1 MKTQNGVKE
10 NIMSV
15 QGKELI
21 ITEDGLKNIKK
32 ELEYLKTVKRH
43 EVADRIKT
51 AREFGDL
58 SENAEYDEAKNEQ
71 GFVEGKISE
80 LEHKLKIAVV
90 IIEKDIHTED
100 VGVGSIV
107 KIKNPKFDS
116 IAEYKIVGSAESDPS
131 NFRISNESPIGS
143 SLLGAKVG
151 DIVKVLIPDGEASY
165 QVLEIRR

>member
-1 MKTQNGVKE
+1 MGT
-10 NIMSV
+10 

-21 ITEDGLKNIKK
+21 ITEEGLRNIKK

-90 IIEKDIHTED
+90 IVDKDIHTED

-107 KIKNPKFDS
+107 KIRNEDDGFE
-116 IAEYKIVGSAESDPS
+116 IEYKIVGSAESDPI
-131 NFRISNESPIGS
+131 NKRISNESPVGS
-143 SLLGAKVG
+143 ALLGAKVG
-151 DIVKVLIPDGEASY
+151 EVVKAQIPDGEASY
-165 QVLEIRR
+165 RILEIRR

>member
-1 MKTQNGVKE
+1 MGT
-10 NIMSV
+10 

-21 ITEDGLKNIKK
+21 ITEEGLQKIKK

-80 LEHKLKIAVV
+80 LEHKLKVAVV
-90 IIEKDIHTED
+90 IDDKDIHTED

-107 KIKNPKFDS
+107 KIKNEKDGFE
-116 IAEYKIVGSAESDPS
+116 IEYKIVGSAESDPV
-131 NFRISNESPIGS
+131 NKRISNESPVGS

-151 DIVKVLIPDGEASY
+151 ESVKVQVPDGEITY
-165 QVLEIRR
+165 KILEIRR

>member
-1 MKTQNGVKE
+1 
-10 NIMSV
+10 MSV

-90 IIEKDIHTED
+90 IVEKDIHTED

-107 KIKNPKFDS
+107 KIKNPKLNS
-116 IAEYKIVGSAESDPS
+116 ISEYKIVGSAESDPS

-151 DIVKVLIPDGEASY
+151 DIVKVQIPDGEASY

>member
-1 MKTQNGVKE
+1 MAIK
-10 NIMSV
+10 
-15 QGKELI
+15 GKELI
-21 ITEDGLKNIKK
+21 ITEEGLQNIKK

-80 LEHKLKIAVV
+80 LEHKLKVAVV
-90 IIEKDIHTED
+90 IDDKDIHTED

-107 KIKNPKFDS
+107 KIRNEEDGFE
-116 IAEYKIVGSAESDPS
+116 IEYKIVGSAESDPL
-131 NFRISNESPIGS
+131 NKRISNESPVGS
-143 SLLGAKVG
+143 ALLGSKVG
-151 DIVKVLIPDGEASY
+151 ETVKVQVPDGEIAY
-165 QVLEIRR
+165 KVLEIRR

>member
-1 MKTQNGVKE
+1 MKE
-10 NIMSV
+10 YLIMAV

-21 ITEDGLKNIKK
+21 ITEDGLKKIKK

-80 LEHKLKIAVV
+80 LERKLKIAVV
-90 IIEKDIHTED
+90 IVEKDIHTED

-107 KIKNPKFDS
+107 KIKNDAMDLV
-116 IAEYKIVGSAESDPS
+116 AEYKIVGSSESDPQQ
-131 NFRISNESPIGS
+131 FRISNESPIGS
-143 SLLGAKVG
+143 ALLGAKVG
-151 DIVKVLIPDGEASY
+151 DTVKVQIPDGESSY
-165 QVLEIRR
+165 QILEIRR

>member
-1 MKTQNGVKE
+1 
-10 NIMSV
+10 MSV

>member
-1 MKTQNGVKE
+1 VKTQNGVKE

>member
-1 MKTQNGVKE
+1 
-10 NIMSV
+10 MSG
-15 QGKELI
+15 QAKELI
-21 ITEDGLKNIKK
+21 ITEEGLKNIKK

-90 IIEKDIHTED
+90 IIDKDIHTED

-107 KIKNPKFDS
+107 KIKNPVLDF
-116 IAEYKIVGSAESDPS
+116 IAEYKIVGSAESDPQ

-151 DIVKVLIPDGEASY
+151 DIVKVQIPDGEASY
-165 QVLEIRR
+165 QILEIRR

>member
-1 MKTQNGVKE
+1 
-10 NIMSV
+10 MSV

-90 IIEKDIHTED
+90 IIEKDIHTKD

-107 KIKNPKFDS
+107 KIKNPTLDS

-151 DIVKVLIPDGEASY
+151 DIVKVQIPDGEASY

>member
-1 MKTQNGVKE
+1 MSRLITKE
-10 NIMSV
+10 
-15 QGKELI
+15 
-21 ITEDGLKNIKK
+21 GLKKLNDELDERRGKIRQGIAQAIKEAK
-32 ELEYLKTVKRH
+32 EQ
-43 EVADRIKT
+43 
-51 AREFGDL
+51 GDL

-100 VGVGSIV
+100 VGVWSIV
-107 KIKNPKFDS
+107 KIKNPKLDS
-116 IAEYKIVGSAESDPS
+116 IAEYKIVGSAESDPA

-151 DIVKVLIPDGEASY
+151 DIVKVQIPDGEASY

>member
-1 MKTQNGVKE
+1 
-10 NIMSV
+10 MSIN
-15 QGKELI
+15 GKELV
-21 ITEDGLKNIKK
+21 ITEDGFNNIKK

-71 GFVEGKISE
+71 GFVEGRISE

-90 IIEKDIHTED
+90 IDDKDIHTED

-107 KIKNPKFDS
+107 KIKNP
-116 IAEYKIVGSAESDPS
+116 IHC
-131 NFRISNESPIGS
+131 
-143 SLLGAKVG
+143 
-151 DIVKVLIPDGEASY
+151 
-165 QVLEIRR
+165 